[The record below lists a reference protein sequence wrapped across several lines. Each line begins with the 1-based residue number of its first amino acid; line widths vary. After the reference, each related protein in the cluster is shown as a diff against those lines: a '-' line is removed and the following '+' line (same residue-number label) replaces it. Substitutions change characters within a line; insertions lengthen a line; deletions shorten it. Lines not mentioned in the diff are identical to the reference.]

1 MNLKKK
7 LSIFTALAVF
17 QAFAVGSVNAQPAA
31 QGDAEPVHTA
41 KVKSVEVIKKEQPL
55 AESEVKTG
63 SSDASNSAQ
72 STEGKE
78 TSTTTETAP
87 TTETTPTTGTTPTKE
102 VTPTTPATG
111 VDTPT
116 TDGETSATEPDSD
129 AADQEDG
136 SAEDV
141 ETPTTPVQAEQ
152 PSAGG
157 TSSGTSGGDLT
168 LYMNSN
174 KMEQDGKTY
183 LAGQPMTVKNGVSYV
198 AIRALVDRV
207 GYEVKYDNTT
217 KETIIISGESEL
229 RFKTNSTVYT
239 VNGESR
245 TMKGPAY
252 QQKNTFMVPLT
263 SITQALNIT
272 YKVNQSAKTVV
283 LNLNTKPVASF
294 KISQKE
300 IFAGDKVDYVT
311 TSSSPKGL
319 NIVDERWT
327 GRQESFDQP
336 GTYTITYE
344 VQDSSGQWSD
354 PYSVTIQVQK
364 PNLPPVAMFETDKEE
379 YKMGEKITYIDQS
392 TDDENAIEKV
402 EWDNNALAFFVP
414 GPKTVTITVTDKHGE
429 TDTYSKV
436 ITITNETLYTLSDF
450 NQLFTPVGQKFV
462 FNGGD
467 VPAMEKV
474 PYTYTDEPSLLIRS
488 NSPETVNSEGIV
500 YKESSFGQTRF
511 MIHHVNNTGKAVKM
525 YVVATNNN
533 AYTAQL
539 EQQNMG
545 FAGPSP
551 IATAAGKL
559 SIDRWFQSM
568 QEGKDQ
574 KKIYIEPGDSKLI
587 LTELSALPM
596 KQGQVISLY
605 SDVFSDYQL
614 DYNVIMIDA
623 NKDPMEALATLP
635 VLDRD
640 GVHNRGTYPNATRVI
655 TYDEPIGAKP
665 SRMPLGDNASDPN
678 LVGTDPMAY
687 TDASNAGNF
696 GVLYKI
702 TLNNVAPRTLIS
714 LNPRGGKYSGV
725 ALVNGQVVQ
734 IAQSSSVS
742 APNEQSVLYRTGSYG
757 ESVTILFSAAP
768 GSNLP
773 VNLLFTPLPE
783 EKK

>member
-7 LSIFTALAVF
+7 LSILTALAVF
-17 QAFAVGSVNAQPAA
+17 QAFAAIPANALAADQSDSTPVN
-31 QGDAEPVHTA
+31 TA
-41 KVKSVEVIKKEQPL
+41 KVKSVEVIKKEQTI
-55 AESEVKTG
+55 AESEVKDQSGTQTSDNDTTEETNPELE
-63 SSDASNSAQ
+63 SSGTDVTPVDPAAPADSED
-72 STEGKE
+72 TEG
-78 TSTTTETAP
+78 TEEESPAP
-87 TTETTPTTGTTPTKE
+87 TPVE
-102 VTPTTPATG
+102 V
-111 VDTPT
+111 
-116 TDGETSATEPDSD
+116 
-129 AADQEDG
+129 
-136 SAEDV
+136 
-141 ETPTTPVQAEQ
+141 EQ
-152 PSAGG
+152 PS
-157 TSSGTSGGDLT
+157 TSGHSGTAGGDLT

-174 KMEQDGKTY
+174 KMVQDGKTY
-183 LAGQPMTVKNGVSYV
+183 LAGQPMAVKNGVSYV

-207 GYEVKYDNTT
+207 GYDVKYDNTT
-217 KETIIISGESEL
+217 KETIIISGEDEL
-229 RFKTNSTVYT
+229 RFKTNSKIYT
-239 VNGESR
+239 VNGEAR
-245 TMKGPAY
+245 TMKGAAY

-272 YKVNQSAKTVV
+272 YTVNQSAKTVV
-283 LNLNTKPVASF
+283 LKLSTKPVASF
-294 KISQKE
+294 TVPKE
-300 IFAGDKVDYVT
+300 VFAGDNVT
-311 TSSSPKGL
+311 YTTKYSSPKGL
-319 NIVDERWT
+319 DIVDERWT
-327 GRQESFDQP
+327 GRQDSFDQP
-336 GTYTITYE
+336 GTYTVTYA

-364 PNLPPVAMFETDKEE
+364 PNLPPVAMFTTDKEE

-392 TDDENAIEKV
+392 TDDENAIETT

-414 GPKTVTITVTDKHGE
+414 GPKTITITVTDKHGLSDSY
-429 TDTYSKV
+429 TKIIN
-436 ITITNETLYTLSDF
+436 ITGETLYTLSDF
-450 NQLFTPVGQKFV
+450 NQLFTPVGGKFT
-462 FNGGD
+462 FNGGE

-474 PYTYTDEPSLLIRS
+474 PYTYYDEQSILIRS

-500 YKESSFGQTRF
+500 YKESSIGQTRF
-511 MIHHVNNTGKAVKM
+511 MIHHVNNTGKNVKM

-533 AYTAQL
+533 MYPATL

-551 IATAAGKL
+551 FATVAGKL
-559 SIDRWFQSM
+559 SIDRWFKSM
-568 QEGKDQ
+568 QEGTGKLDVVLQ
-574 KKIYIEPGDSKLI
+574 PGESKLV

-596 KQGQVISLY
+596 KKGQVISLY
-605 SDVFSDYQL
+605 SDVFSDYRL
-614 DYNVIMIDA
+614 DYNIIMIEE
-623 NKDPMEALATLP
+623 NKDPLEVWSTLP

-655 TYDEPIGAKP
+655 TYDQEVGSKP
-665 SRMPLGDNASDPN
+665 SRLPLGDNASDPN

-714 LNPRGGKYSGV
+714 FNPRGGKYSGV

-734 IAQSSSVS
+734 ISEGKSLS

-773 VNLLFTPLPE
+773 VNLLFTPLPA
-783 EKK
+783 EK

>member
-7 LSIFTALAVF
+7 LSILTALAVF
-17 QAFAVGSVNAQPAA
+17 QAFAAIPANALAADQSDSTPVN
-31 QGDAEPVHTA
+31 TA
-41 KVKSVEVIKKEQPL
+41 KVKSVEVIKKEQTI
-55 AESEVKTG
+55 AESEVKDQSGTQTSDNDTTKETNPESTD
-63 SSDASNSAQ
+63 SSGTDVTPVDPAAPADSED
-72 STEGKE
+72 TEG
-78 TSTTTETAP
+78 TEEEGPAP
-87 TTETTPTTGTTPTKE
+87 TPVE
-102 VTPTTPATG
+102 V
-111 VDTPT
+111 
-116 TDGETSATEPDSD
+116 
-129 AADQEDG
+129 
-136 SAEDV
+136 
-141 ETPTTPVQAEQ
+141 EQ
-152 PSAGG
+152 PS
-157 TSSGTSGGDLT
+157 TSSQSGTAGGDLT

-174 KMEQDGKTY
+174 KMVQDGKTY
-183 LAGQPMTVKNGVSYV
+183 LAGQPMAVKNGVSYV

-207 GYEVKYDNTT
+207 GYDVKYDNTT
-217 KETIIISGESEL
+217 KETIIISGEDEL
-229 RFKTNSTVYT
+229 RFKTNSKIYT
-239 VNGESR
+239 VNGEAR
-245 TMKGPAY
+245 TMKGAAY

-272 YKVNQSAKTVV
+272 YTVNQSAKTVV
-283 LNLNTKPVASF
+283 LKLSTKPVASF
-294 KISQKE
+294 TVPKE
-300 IFAGDKVDYVT
+300 VFAGDNVT
-311 TSSSPKGL
+311 YTTKYSSPKGL
-319 NIVDERWT
+319 DIVDERWT
-327 GRQESFDQP
+327 GRQDSFDQP
-336 GTYTITYE
+336 GTYTVTYA

-364 PNLPPVAMFETDKEE
+364 PNLPPVAMFTTDKEE

-392 TDDENAIEKV
+392 TDDENAIETT

-414 GPKTVTITVTDKHGE
+414 GPKTITITVTDKHGLS
-429 TDTYSKV
+429 DSYSKIIN
-436 ITITNETLYTLSDF
+436 ITGETLYTLSDF
-450 NQLFTPVGQKFV
+450 NQLFTPVGGKFT
-462 FNGGD
+462 FNGGE

-474 PYTYTDEPSLLIRS
+474 PYTYYDEQSILIRS

-500 YKESSFGQTRF
+500 YKESSIGQTRF
-511 MIHHVNNTGKAVKM
+511 MIHHVNNTGKNVKM

-533 AYTAQL
+533 MYPATL

-551 IATAAGKL
+551 FATVAGKL

-568 QEGKDQ
+568 QEGTGKLDVVLQ
-574 KKIYIEPGDSKLI
+574 PGESKLI

-596 KQGQVISLY
+596 KKGQVISLY
-605 SDVFSDYQL
+605 SDVFSDYRL
-614 DYNVIMIDA
+614 DYNIIMIEE
-623 NKDPMEALATLP
+623 NKDPMEVWSTLP

-655 TYDEPIGAKP
+655 TYDQEVGAKP
-665 SRMPLGDNASDPN
+665 SRLPLGDNASDPN

-714 LNPRGGKYSGV
+714 FNPRGGKYSGV

-734 IAQSSSVS
+734 ISEGKSLS

-773 VNLLFTPLPE
+773 VNLLFTPLPA
-783 EKK
+783 EK

>member
-7 LSIFTALAVF
+7 LSILTTLAVF
-17 QAFAVGSVNAQPAA
+17 QAFAAIPANALAA
-31 QGDAEPVHTA
+31 DQSDTTTTNTA
-41 KVKSVEVIKKEQPL
+41 NVKSVEVVKKEQTIS
-55 AESEVKTG
+55 ESDVKSGSDTKQPDNNDNNAVEGTNPVTNEPTG
-63 SSDASNSAQ
+63 TDVTPIDPVTDPADEEDAG
-72 STEGKE
+72 EE
-78 TSTTTETAP
+78 TTVPTAP
-87 TTETTPTTGTTPTKE
+87 VE
-102 VTPTTPATG
+102 V
-111 VDTPT
+111 
-116 TDGETSATEPDSD
+116 
-129 AADQEDG
+129 
-136 SAEDV
+136 
-141 ETPTTPVQAEQ
+141 EQ
-152 PSAGG
+152 PSTSGQSVAG
-157 TSSGTSGGDLT
+157 SKGGDLT

-174 KMEQDGKTY
+174 KMVQDGKTY
-183 LAGQPMTVKNGVSYV
+183 LAGQPMAVKNGVSYV

-217 KETIIISGESEL
+217 KETIIISGEDEL
-229 RFKTNSTVYT
+229 RFKTNSSIYT

-294 KISQKE
+294 TVPKE
-300 IFAGDKVDYVT
+300 IFVGDTVT
-311 TSSSPKGL
+311 YNTKSSSPKGL
-319 NIVDERWT
+319 DIVDERWT
-327 GRQESFDQP
+327 GRQDSFDQP
-336 GTYTITYE
+336 GTYTVTYA

-364 PNLPPVAMFETDKEE
+364 PNLPPVAMFTTDKEE

-392 TDDENAIEKV
+392 TDDENAIVKT
-402 EWDNNALAFFVP
+402 EWENNALAFFVP
-414 GPKTVTITVTDKHGE
+414 GPKTVTITVTDKHGASNSY
-429 TDTYSKV
+429 TKNV
-436 ITITNETLYTLSDF
+436 NITNETLYTISDF
-450 NQLFTPVGQKFV
+450 NQLFTPVGDKFS
-462 FNGGD
+462 FNGSE

-474 PYTYTDEPSLLIRS
+474 PYTYYDEQSVLIRS

-500 YKESSFGQTRF
+500 YKESSIGQTRF
-511 MIHHVNNTGKAVKM
+511 MIHHVNNTGKNVKM

-533 AYTAQL
+533 MYAATL

-551 IATAAGKL
+551 FATVAGRL
-559 SIDRWFQSM
+559 SIERWFQSM
-568 QEGKDQ
+568 QDGTGKLNVVLQ
-574 KKIYIEPGDSKLI
+574 PGESKLI
-587 LTELSALPM
+587 LTELNALPM

-605 SDVFSDYQL
+605 SDVFSDYRL
-614 DYNVIMIDA
+614 DYNIIMIEE
-623 NKDPMEALATLP
+623 NKDPMAVWSTLP

-655 TYDEPIGAKP
+655 TYDQEVGSKP
-665 SRMPLGDNASDPN
+665 ARLPLGDNASDPN

-687 TDASNAGNF
+687 TEASNAGNF

-714 LNPRGGKYSGV
+714 FNPRGGRYSGV

-734 IAQSSSVS
+734 ISNGSKSLS

-757 ESVTILFSAAP
+757 EAVTIVFSAAP

-773 VNLLFTPLPE
+773 VNLLFTPLPT
-783 EKK
+783 EK